1 MLAEVTVVSKG
12 DGWCWG
18 ELQEHKREDGEGLST
33 FNSLIKAPFV
43 SLACNGLATGRIRRF
58 CLSYHA
64 RNFVQES
71 TSFFGPG
78 TDSILVFTAEDDKRS
93 RELPVYAPRAH
104 EYYQEQLMMNGA
116 HARCDDSWGNM

>member
-1 MLAEVTVVSKG
+1 MGGAGRAARARKR
-12 DGWCWG
+12 GWRG
-18 ELQEHKREDGEGLST
+18 FVHLQ
-33 FNSLIKAPFV
+33 FLIKAPFV

-93 RELPVYAPRAH
+93 RELPVYAPQAH
-104 EYYQEQLMMNGA
+104 EYFQEQLMMNGA
-116 HARCDDSWGNM
+116 HAQCDDSWGNM

>member
-64 RNFVQES
+64 PNFVQE
-71 TSFFGPG
+71 FFGPG
-78 TDSILVFTAEDDKRS
+78 TDSILYTKDDKTTAAESCQSTALKHTRTIRS
-93 RELPVYAPRAH
+93 
-104 EYYQEQLMMNGA
+104 N
-116 HARCDDSWGNM
+116 